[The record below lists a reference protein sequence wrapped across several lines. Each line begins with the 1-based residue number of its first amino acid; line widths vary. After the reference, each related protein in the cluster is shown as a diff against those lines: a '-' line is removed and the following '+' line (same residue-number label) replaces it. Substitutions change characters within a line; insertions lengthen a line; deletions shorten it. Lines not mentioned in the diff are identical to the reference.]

1 MVISDVNLKVDIVR
15 YMPYLCS
22 VTDICM
28 KRSNNGNNSP
38 ALAKAKPSPDWKDR
52 ADYKKKNR
60 AWLRKSA
67 DVALKILD
75 ALDKMS
81 ITQVELANR
90 LNVSRQHVSKI
101 IKGQEN
107 LTLETITRIEEVLEV
122 TLLAVPENEI
132 RNSARRQRTENLKRL
147 THQAQES
154 RLDYE
159 TRDKIKPIIYHSFEE
174 KEQLEKHLMAA
185 MPEEKRNAVAVSLMA
200 IFHTPARGRRK
211 KNLNQSSKKLSNKK

>member
-1 MVISDVNLKVDIVR
+1 
-15 YMPYLCS
+15 
-22 VTDICM
+22 M
-28 KRSNNGNNSP
+28 KRSNKGNNSP
-38 ALAKAKPSPDWKDR
+38 ALAKAKPSLDWKDR
-52 ADYKKKNR
+52 ADYKKENR

-75 ALDKMS
+75 ALDRMN

-107 LTLETITRIEEVLEV
+107 LTLETIARIEEVLEV

-159 TRDKIKPIIYHSFEE
+159 TQDKIKPIIYHSFEE
-174 KEQLEKHLMAA
+174 KEQLEKDLMAA